1 MPHFLLSAM
10 ASEQRTIDFQ
20 WPLSKAE
27 ATVESVS
34 GTEALG
40 RMYSYEV
47 LLLSNSGD
55 LAFDDLLGK
64 HLTLKLELTGI
75 SGLIRRNIDGHIA
88 QVGLVGMVDTLYR
101 YRIVI
106 KPWLWMLT
114 RTRDCRIFQ
123 EKTTEDIVA
132 EVFGDHGVAD
142 FEFQLTGNYPIR
154 EYCVQYRETD
164 FDFVSRLLEEEGM
177 YYFFKHDDGKH
188 TMVVCDAP
196 TAHTSTGMIRY
207 RPFENQARTGDPYI
221 FNWSVTR
228 EIQPGVA
235 VLKDYNFKT
244 PSVDLTAKA
253 LFEREHSESEH
264 EVFDYPGEYI
274 VPPDGEQL
282 VKARLEEIQAAQ
294 EVIQGRGN
302 SRLISSGSLF
312 SLADYVRMD
321 QNREFLVTVATVE
334 AVNNLPELDIESQF
348 TCFFQC
354 MPSDMQFRTPR
365 ITPRP
370 IVQGPQTAEVVGPSG
385 EEIHVDEYGRVK
397 VQFHWDRYGQHDDK
411 SSCWVRV
418 SQIWAGK
425 NFGWITIPRIGQE
438 VVVDF
443 LEGNPDAPLITG
455 RVYNAEQMPPWT
467 LPDCKTQSGILTRSS
482 KGGSPENA
490 NRLQFEDKKG
500 EELVTIHAERNMARS
515 VENDDSI
522 HIGRDQM
529 HVVKRNQV
537 NVIEGHQKNQV
548 TKFQETEVKEYR
560 KITVKDY
567 EEHIVDK
574 AQSIKVGKTQ
584 SISVGEAQV
593 TDFKDTFTLTV
604 KSAIKTKGGDIRFD
618 ETAGNATTKVGGKQ
632 TTLVTGD
639 FDCKAANMLFDA
651 GNIVHKASKLTIATT
666 GDTAMFAN
674 KVATVSNSNV
684 ETFALGSIKQTSMG
698 SDTTVLGSSSDGYV
712 GMSSSVRVGTHSE
725 TAISMDCNTF
735 VGLASDFAVAIKSE
749 TFAGVHI
756 NTAIG
761 AEVQMNTLTTFL
773 PAGGGAAGPGT
784 LGPAAT
790 AAAYA
795 AMGVGAFATGFTS
808 VINLAGLNDQYD
820 TAAKELNKASEA
832 AAEAGL
838 PGLAA
843 RLSRLSSEAGLFD
856 KGAAKGAATGA
867 VIGTVVAGPAG
878 GVAGAA
884 VGGLIGTAPGDPG
897 GSSKDAGSTEGI
909 SQQDQAKYASKD
921 QTGRDWSTPGDEPGG
936 DGGSGG
942 GQP

>member
-10 ASEQRTIDFQ
+10 ASEQRTIDFE

-40 RMYSYEV
+40 RMFSYEV
-47 LLLSNSGD
+47 LVLSNSGD

-88 QVGLVGMVDTLYR
+88 QVGLVGTVNTLFR

-106 KPWLWMLT
+106 KPWLWMLS

-123 EKTTEDIVA
+123 EKTTEDIVT

-142 FEFQLTGNYPIR
+142 FEFQLTGNYAIR

-164 FDFVSRLLEEEGM
+164 FDFISRLLEEEGM
-177 YYFFKHDDGKH
+177 YYFFKHEDGKH
-188 TMVVCDAP
+188 TMVICDAP
-196 TAHTSTGMIRY
+196 TAHTSNGMIRY

-244 PSVDLTAKA
+244 PSVDLTTKA

-282 VKARLEEIQAAQ
+282 VKTRLEEIQAAQ

-302 SRLISSGSLF
+302 SRMICSGSLF
-312 SLADYVRMD
+312 DLVDYVRMD

-354 MPSDMQFRTPR
+354 MPSDMQFRAPR

-411 SSCWVRV
+411 SSCWIRV
-418 SQIWAGK
+418 GSIWAGK

-443 LEGNPDAPLITG
+443 LEGNPDCPLITG

-467 LPDCKTQSGILTRSS
+467 LPACKTQSGILTRSS

-500 EELVTIHAERNMARS
+500 EEMVTIHAERNMGRS

-560 KITVKDY
+560 KIHVKDY
-567 EEHIVDK
+567 EEHTVDK
-574 AQSIKVGKTQ
+574 EQKIKIGKTQ
-584 SISVGEAQV
+584 DIFVGKAQ
-593 TDFKDTFTLTV
+593 TTTYDDTCLLTV
-604 KSAIKTKGGDIRFD
+604 KSDLKTKSKTRFD
-618 ETAGNATTKVGGKQ
+618 ETENDAITKVGGKQ
-632 TTLVTGD
+632 TTVVTAD
-639 FDCKAANMLFDA
+639 YNCKAANTQLEAVGKM
-651 GNIVHKASKLTIATT
+651 VHKANAITLSSMTDAGI
-666 GDTAMFAN
+666 FAN
-674 KVATVSNSNV
+674 NIEVISNTNVATY
-684 ETFALGSIKQTSMG
+684 ALASIKQTSMG
-698 SDTTVLGSSSDGYV
+698 SDTTVMGSSSDGYI
-712 GMSSSVRVGTHSE
+712 GMSSATRVGMHSE
-725 TAISMDCNTF
+725 TAISMDSETF
-735 VGLASDFAVAIKSE
+735 VGLASSVAVALKSE
-749 TFAGVHI
+749 AFVGIHMKCCNVYI
-756 NTAIG
+756 R
-761 AEVQMNTLTTFL
+761 
-773 PAGGGAAGPGT
+773 
-784 LGPAAT
+784 
-790 AAAYA
+790 AYA
-795 AMGVGAFATGFTS
+795 NA
-808 VINLAGLNDQYD
+808 
-820 TAAKELNKASEA
+820 
-832 AAEAGL
+832 
-838 PGLAA
+838 
-843 RLSRLSSEAGLFD
+843 
-856 KGAAKGAATGA
+856 
-867 VIGTVVAGPAG
+867 
-878 GVAGAA
+878 
-884 VGGLIGTAPGDPG
+884 
-897 GSSKDAGSTEGI
+897 SKDAFVGWCPRCCAPVRIPIVEEGGST
-909 SQQDQAKYASKD
+909 D
-921 QTGRDWSTPGDEPGG
+921 RFFV
-936 DGGSGG
+936 GS
-942 GQP
+942 